1 MKGLKRVLGEAVKY
15 GLDVKN
21 RGYIKKASTAMVPTI
36 HLGLTYSLGCFILD
50 VLSEGFGKNISER
63 GPRESK
69 LQTYSL
75 DIDKR

>member
-1 MKGLKRVLGEAVKY
+1 MKGLKRILGGAIQY

-21 RGYIKKASTAMVPTI
+21 RSYIKKASTVMIPNI
-36 HLGLTYSLGCFILD
+36 HLGLTYSLGFFILD

-63 GPRESK
+63 KPRESK
-69 LQTYSL
+69 LQTDSL